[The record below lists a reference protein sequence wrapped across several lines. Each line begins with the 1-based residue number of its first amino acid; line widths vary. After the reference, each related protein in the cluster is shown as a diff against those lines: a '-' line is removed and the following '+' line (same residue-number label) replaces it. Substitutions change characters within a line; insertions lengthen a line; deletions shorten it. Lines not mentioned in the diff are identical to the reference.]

1 MKKELPGR
9 VEIIAVGSELLTPY
23 FQDTNSLY
31 LSARLNDLGWTVA
44 YKTIV
49 GDDPENLRSL
59 VHEAVRRTDLVMV
72 MGGLGPTGDDVTR
85 EAVAR
90 ALRKDLVLDRDVL
103 ERIAERF
110 RRRQMPMPRANRKQA
125 FIIRGATVLVNENG
139 TAPGQMIPLG
149 RKRIVLLPGPAH
161 ELKPMCEKFVWPLL
175 AEKRRGYFSRVA
187 IKATGLTES
196 MAEVR
201 ISDLYPKSPDLGLT
215 ILASP
220 GQVEVHLT
228 AFSEESRLMAEAKLH
243 RLKSRI
249 RRRLRTHIFSEAD
262 ESLEQVVGSLL
273 AKRKMTLAVAESC
286 TGGLISHRL
295 TNVPGSSAYFLEGVV
310 AYSNA
315 AKVDI
320 LTVPPGLIESYGA
333 VSFFVARAMASG
345 IRKRA
350 RADLG
355 LAVTG
360 IAGPD
365 GGTPEKPV
373 GLVFTALSWPGG
385 AEVQKNLFPGKRE
398 QIKLQSAQKA
408 LDMVRR
414 HLLQKAGTKTKGTR

>member
-9 VEIIAVGSELLTPY
+9 VEIIAVGSELLTPH

-49 GDDPENLRSL
+49 GDDQDDLCPVVR
-59 VHEAVRRTDLVMV
+59 EALRRTDLVMV

-85 EAVAR
+85 DAVAQ
-90 ALRKDLVLDRDVL
+90 ALGKDLVLDRDIL
-103 ERIAERF
+103 ERIADRF
-110 RRRQMPMPRANRKQA
+110 RKRQLPMPGSNRKQA
-125 FIIRGATVLVNENG
+125 LIIRGAAVLPNENG
-139 TAPGQMIPLG
+139 TAPGQLIRVG
-149 RKRIVLLPGPAH
+149 RRQVILLPGPTH

-175 AEKRRGYFSRVA
+175 GKERIGHLTRAVL
-187 IKATGLTES
+187 KATGLTES
-196 MAEVR
+196 MAEAL
-201 ISDLYPKSPDLGLT
+201 ISDLYPKRPDLGLT

-220 GQVEVHLT
+220 GQIEIHLS
-228 AFSEESRLMAEAKLH
+228 AFSAESPLLAETKLR

-249 RRRLRTHIFSEAD
+249 CRRLRTHVFSETG
-262 ESLEQVVGSLL
+262 ESLEQVVGLL
-273 AKRKMTLAVAESC
+273 LTKQKKTLAVAESC

-295 TNVPGSSAYFLEGVV
+295 TNVPGSSGYFLEGAV

-315 AKVDI
+315 AKVD
-320 LTVPPGLIESYGA
+320 LLAVPPDLIDAHGA
-333 VSFFVARAMASG
+333 VSFPVARAMALG
-345 IRKRA
+345 IRRRA

-360 IAGPD
+360 IAGPA

-373 GLVFTALSWPGG
+373 GLVFVALAWPGG
-385 AEVQKNLFPGKRE
+385 IEVQKNLFPGKRE
-398 QIKLQSAQKA
+398 QIKRQSAQRA

-414 HLLQKAGTKTKGTR
+414 HLLRKAKAREKKTR

>member
-1 MKKELPGR
+1 MKKEVAGR
-9 VEIIAVGSELLTPY
+9 AEIIAVGSELLTPH

-31 LSARLNDLGWTVA
+31 LSARLNDLGWTVV

-49 GDDPENLRSL
+49 GDDPDNLRSL
-59 VHEAVRRTDLVMV
+59 VQGALRRTELVIV
-72 MGGLGPTGDDVTR
+72 MGGLGPTGDDITR

-90 ALRKDLVLDRDVL
+90 ALGKDLVLDRSVL

-110 RRRQMPMPRANRKQA
+110 RSRQIPLHRANRKQA
-125 FIIRGATVLVNENG
+125 FIIRGAAVLPNDNG
-139 TAPGQMIPLG
+139 TAPGQLIEVG
-149 RKRIVLLPGPAH
+149 KKRVVLLPGPFH
-161 ELKPMCEKFVWPLL
+161 ELKPMCEKSVWPLL
-175 AEKRRGYFSRVA
+175 GKERRGYISRVVL
-187 IKATGLTES
+187 KATGLTES
-196 MAEVR
+196 MAEAL
-201 ISDLYPKSPDLGLT
+201 ISDLYPKSSDLGLT

-228 AFSEESRLMAEAKLH
+228 AFSKVSRLLAEAKLR

-249 RRRLRTHIFSEAD
+249 CGRLRTHIFSEAG
-262 ESLEQVVGSLL
+262 ESLEQVVGLL
-273 AKRKMTLAVAESC
+273 LIKQKMTLAVAESC

-295 TNVPGSSAYFLEGVV
+295 TNVPGSSAYFLEGAV

-315 AKVDI
+315 AKVD
-320 LTVPPGLIESYGA
+320 LLAVPPGLIESYGA

-345 IRKRA
+345 VRRRA

-373 GLVFTALSWPGG
+373 GLVFIALSWPGG
-385 AEVQKNLFPGKRE
+385 VEVQKNLFPGKRE
-398 QIKLQSAQKA
+398 QVKRQSAQRA

-414 HLLQKAGTKTKGTR
+414 HLLQKAREGGKRSR